1 MYCTKRLT
9 HGCNYQNKTTMYI
22 GLGLEQKK
30 SKKRGLPSQ
39 SGRGRTG
46 KYLDSA
52 WAEAHTSRDYPLC
65 GQGRR
70 AMEDP
75 HGPHT
80 RVFEGAC
87 AIKVSMSCH
96 LVCPFLIYL
105 SSSRTDQQS
114 QVAKKGNQQSGMWHT
129 GPLES
134 RQ

>member
-22 GLGLEQKK
+22 GLGLEQNK

-52 WAEAHTSRDYPLC
+52 WAEAHTSRDYPLY

-70 AMEDP
+70 AMEGP
-75 HGPHT
+75 HGPHA
-80 RVFEGAC
+80 RVLERAC
-87 AIKVSMSCH
+87 AIKVSMRCL
-96 LVCPFLIYL
+96 LVRLPLLYL
-105 SSSRTDQQS
+105 SRLRTDQQS
-114 QVAKKGNQQSGMWHT
+114 QTCRLWELLFN
-129 GPLES
+129 
-134 RQ
+134 